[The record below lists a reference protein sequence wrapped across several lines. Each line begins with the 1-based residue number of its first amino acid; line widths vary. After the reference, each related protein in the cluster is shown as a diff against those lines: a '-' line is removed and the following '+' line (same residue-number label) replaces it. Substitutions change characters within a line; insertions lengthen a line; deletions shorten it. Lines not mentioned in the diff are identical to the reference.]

1 LDRYEL
7 NRADI
12 ISGLKNLRTES
23 DDAVLR
29 PGENCL
35 KPEHLARFLDPI
47 PGEFRYSAHQDHVA
61 DCPFCLGQL
70 APVSRSYSD
79 MPDAT
84 LPRHLLDQAEA
95 LVAGKT
101 PAQGPARQSWRTRLP
116 TTAALAA
123 SLVLAVTILLFK
135 LAAPMAPPADLSE
148 PRSTRNTD
156 SGAIT
161 PQLLSP
167 AEGSQIVPAEQVFSW
182 TEVPGSLFYDVR
194 LVDADGELMLRERVE
209 GTRWLIPEHLSLVPE
224 SEYYVRV
231 DAYLDDARFLSSEH
245 IVFRVLG
252 GQ

>member
-70 APVSRSYSD
+70 
-79 MPDAT
+79 
-84 LPRHLLDQAEA
+84 
-95 LVAGKT
+95 
-101 PAQGPARQSWRTRLP
+101 ARQSWRTRLP